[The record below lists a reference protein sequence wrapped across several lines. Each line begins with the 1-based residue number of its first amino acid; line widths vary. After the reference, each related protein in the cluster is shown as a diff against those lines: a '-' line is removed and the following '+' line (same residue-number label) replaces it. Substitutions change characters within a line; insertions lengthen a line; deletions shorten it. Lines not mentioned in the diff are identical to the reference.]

1 MHMLISALLEDDED
15 DEDEALLW
23 PADSAL
29 RFSKNVFKLHKSIE
43 EIMVQ
48 EGEAEYRVPCFW
60 TFHVSQWSH
69 HPLHAGIT
77 SASH

>member
-29 RFSKNVFKLHKSIE
+29 RFLPIGRGS
-43 EIMVQ
+43 
-48 EGEAEYRVPCFW
+48 
-60 TFHVSQWSH
+60 
-69 HPLHAGIT
+69 
-77 SASH
+77 